1 MELIYADVE
10 GREVRLLS
18 EYNSDFDLAGQKTF
32 EVTVPASQYE
42 KDMTFG
48 GRVFVAGTETGGVI
62 GDVYTDT
69 QTDSVSLLGL
79 TWRGMMAK
87 KIIRPPTGEDYKI
100 VSGELNSII
109 RTVTAGMFGDVIRV
123 TSAGTGKTINRYQF
137 DRYTTVLAGL
147 EKMLKAYGYR
157 LKFIYQTGTPGGSG
171 WCEVGAVPIVDRS
184 GEIELSQDNR
194 LNFTIED
201 NRTGIN
207 HLIVGGMGELKDRAI
222 VDLYVQQNGSISRT
236 KQYYKGVKEIAEFY
250 DYPATSDADELAAA
264 GEKYLADV
272 MSKKSFRMNVQ
283 RLDIDIDIG
292 DIIGGRDYITGT
304 TVKKALVNKIITMI
318 NGEQTVDYI
327 VEGE

>member
-1 MELIYADVE
+1 MELIYADLS
-10 GREVRLLS
+10 GKQVRLLS
-18 EYNSDFDLAGQKTF
+18 EYNSDFDLAGQRTF
-32 EVTVPASQYE
+32 EVTLPAAKYAD
-42 KDMTFG
+42 DMTFG
-48 GRVFVAGTETGGVI
+48 GRLFVAGTEIGGVI

-79 TWRGMMAK
+79 TWRGMMAR
-87 KIIRPPTGEDYKI
+87 KIIRPPTGQDYKT
-100 VSGELNSII
+100 VSGELNQII
-109 RTVTAGMFGDVIRV
+109 REVTAGMFGDIIQV
-123 TSAGTGKTINRYQF
+123 TGAGTGKTVSSYSF

-157 LKFIYQTGTPGGSG
+157 LKFAYKTGVPGGSG

-201 NRTGIN
+201 NRTGVN
-207 HLIVGGMGELKDRAI
+207 HLIVGGMGELAERAI
-222 VDLYVQQNGSISRT
+222 VDLYVQADGSISRT
-236 KQYYKGVKEIAEFY
+236 RQYYTGAQEIAEFF

-272 MSKKSFRMNVQ
+272 SSKKTFRMNVQ
-283 RLDIDIDIG
+283 SLDIDIDIG

-304 TVKKALVNKIITMI
+304 TVKKALINKIITMT
-318 NGEQTVDYI
+318 NGEPATDYI

>member
-1 MELIYADVE
+1 MPAAKYAD
-10 GREVRLLS
+10 
-18 EYNSDFDLAGQKTF
+18 
-32 EVTVPASQYE
+32 
-42 KDMTFG
+42 DMTFG
-48 GRVFVAGTETGGVI
+48 GRLFVAGTEIGGVI

-79 TWRGMMAK
+79 TWRGMMAR
-87 KIIRPPTGEDYKI
+87 KIIRPPTGQDYKT
-100 VSGELNSII
+100 VSGELNQII
-109 RTVTAGMFGDVIRV
+109 REVTAGMFGDIIQV
-123 TSAGTGKTINRYQF
+123 TGAGTGKTVSSYSF

-157 LKFIYQTGTPGGSG
+157 LKFAYKTGVPGGSG

-201 NRTGIN
+201 NRTGVN
-207 HLIVGGMGELKDRAI
+207 HLIVGGMGELAERAI
-222 VDLYVQQNGSISRT
+222 VDLYVQADGSISRT
-236 KQYYKGVKEIAEFY
+236 RQYYTGVQEIAEFF

-272 MSKKSFRMNVQ
+272 SSRKTFRMNVQ
-283 RLDIDIDIG
+283 SLDIDIDIG

-304 TVKKALVNKIITMI
+304 TVKKALINKIITMT
-318 NGEQTVDYI
+318 NGEPATDYI